1 MCYTSLSEILSEQLA
16 PIFTQIFNRSLELC
30 KVPLCF
36 KRSTIIPIP
45 KKSKIT
51 WLNYYS
57 TKKKHY
63 INVTNYYYYYRPVK
77 LLKFADETTLI
88 GFIQDGDESAYRQE
102 VKELVVWCSL
112 NNLELNTFKTVEM
125 IVDFRKTCLLSPHSP
140 SFRFLG
146 TTISYN
152 LKCDNHI
159 YSIVEKAEQRLHFIL
174 SDEEVQPGTGAAET
188 VLLCHHWI
196 CALHFYNCLV
206 QLSYQIWS

>member
-1 MCYTSLSEILSEQLA
+1 MCHTSLSEILSDQLA

-36 KRSTIIPIP
+36 KRSTIISIP

-77 LLKFADETTLI
+77 LLKFADETILI

-102 VKELVVWCSL
+102 VKELVVWCRL

-125 IVDFRKTCLLSPHSP
+125 IVDFRRNPPALPPLTIIQVPGHHHLLQPKVWHSHLLHCWKG
-140 SFRFLG
+140 R
-146 TTISYN
+146 
-152 LKCDNHI
+152 
-159 YSIVEKAEQRLHFIL
+159 AE
-174 SDEEVQPGTGAAET
+174 V
-188 VLLCHHWI
+188 
-196 CALHFYNCLV
+196 ALHFVRWGSSTWYRSCWNSSALPSLNLCSAL
-206 QLSYQIWS
+206 L